1 MATNEWLIVG
11 GDHMEKSKFASAVAV
26 AAITAFMGLF
36 AEVAQAQV
44 VPTINV
50 QETCQAAA
58 GVMANLL
65 AGSTGVNDVQ
75 ICMDSENKAR
85 DQIIKDWGTFTAS
98 DREGCIQPAGYLPSY
113 VEWLTCFEM
122 NKNVREARQQGRAMA
137 PLTNPDG
144 SLTLPPPRSLGI
156 MATTLWSRR

>member
-1 MATNEWLIVG
+1 MATNGLVFS
-11 GDHMEKSKFASAVAV
+11 MKKSGFAQFAWFAGVVAGL
-26 AAITAFMGLF
+26 MSLF
-36 AEVAQAQV
+36 AQPAQAQS

-65 AGSTGVNDVQ
+65 AGSTATNDVQ

-85 DQIIKDWGTFTAS
+85 EQMIKDWGSFTES
-98 DREGCIQPAGYLPSY
+98 DRAGCIQASGYLPSY

-122 NKNVREARQQGRAMA
+122 NKSVREARQQGRSMGA
-137 PLTNPDG
+137 LTNPDG
-144 SLTLPPPRSLGI
+144 SLTLPPLRSLGI
-156 MATTLWSRR
+156 MASSYAYSGRR